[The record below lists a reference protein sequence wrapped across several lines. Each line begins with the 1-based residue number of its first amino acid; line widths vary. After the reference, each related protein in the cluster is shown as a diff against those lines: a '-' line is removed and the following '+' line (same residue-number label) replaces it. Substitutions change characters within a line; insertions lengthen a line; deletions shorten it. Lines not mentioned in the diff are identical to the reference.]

1 MHTSQIQLLKKL
13 KEKLEN
19 QKMSV
24 MVGAGFSKNVSKD
37 FPSWW
42 ELLFDATVFLYHNEI
57 ENAYIT
63 NKANHLIKKDDFIKQ
78 EVAKYI
84 ESIGYLEIVS
94 QFITKKGLRESITI
108 YIEERTPKITIE
120 DNRIYLHTKTNKK
133 SNKIEITT
141 EDLKLHRLL
150 LRLPWNNIY
159 TTNYDELLET
169 ANDIGSENGIRK
181 EITNLEKEIAD
192 LLERE
197 SILMSEIPSE
207 LEDQKKQ
214 QLEYQLKY
222 NIESIKSKEKELI
235 KYNGYLAN
243 CISVIVN
250 SSQLSL
256 KRNRNIIKLHGTLR
270 KSNTIFGFDN
280 DPDKTYVISKEDYE
294 TYPQKHE
301 AFTQLMRISLLQ
313 ESYCLIGFSGVDPNF
328 LEWIKWVRDILQKD
342 KNHNIA
348 NDYKIYLI
356 DVGDEQPDADKML
369 YFENYSIS
377 RIGLSSPE
385 LIDFLIAENGRTAT
399 QPVSKTEMLDLL
411 LSYLTDG
418 KSYSVPKT
426 AIEKIYQN
434 KYRSIWR
441 SMPFYRHQDIDWD
454 DIVNKV
460 EALNNIKEYNRI
472 PSNDDFAMQNK
483 IVLLQS
489 AKFTFDKITTD
500 KVRNSFL
507 QLIITVLD
515 DTNLTIDIAFT
526 DDYLKKIYN
535 DDSISPEIKNNFL
548 YKELRL
554 AVLQLDLKKA
564 QKLFK
569 QVEQTEDDYIY
580 NAILLSLF
588 RLDYNDAQ
596 MKLNNWQPSSHWLLK
611 KIGLVALSDI
621 EEAEKQIESHLEFI
635 EKELVQEQLYFFQ
648 MHRYIKQSW
657 TFSIKKSIHDKIN
670 DLESLDFKTI
680 TENLNNIIKDIA
692 PKPEKIDVY
701 GAGRFSIS
709 NSLTLSWDATKY
721 TRGLE
726 FIQTLLNSGFPLKLG
741 NTYLESIEDW
751 YNVMVKI
758 FNYFPYPCLF
768 FTLQYTDEKVIRRI
782 AQDYRNS
789 PHLINEV
796 NEILPKLLKIYLD
809 TNTSYYRK
817 KSILYFC
824 SELFIAVNPNLWES
838 LFYKIWNQDDF
849 KAFAFDD
856 RRNEENL
863 FVTSALP
870 YIKNTMILRKIVY
883 ECIFR
888 HTEESATGYLYRLHK
903 NEACYKSDFQTKAIA
918 TEINKLISDFD
929 KNINSIYVISNIH
942 DILSEKQL
950 KNMLNKIENLDFK
963 NAPKGFP
970 WKAIVYFSRNNRS
983 IVTEIKKGILKN
995 NSLWNAGFTK
1005 QGVSSGIH
1013 HIKLEEIRFRASHP
1027 YGLKWTKKECI
1038 TLFKKLQLQL
1048 IKIETYNSKHPGRDV
1063 IINFDGVAEAMHY
1076 FLIGEKNKIVDLPE
1090 YLDVLT
1096 RVNNLVIQA
1105 KGYQNLM
1112 EGLSSGDK
1120 SEVINALND
1129 LATILEDNIIDVQ
1142 IPVYISILLNRII
1155 LQSQPALEATLHFVS
1170 EFLKI
1175 PENKKYFEPE
1185 VQLILNL
1192 LTKYEKTSPV
1202 LCDLPFIQRNLVS
1215 ISNTLLHWGITEEII
1230 LYWQKVKK
1238 SERYFNLDN
1247 ESHLHNDLG

>member
-1 MHTSQIQLLKKL
+1 MHSSQIQLLKKL
-13 KEKLEN
+13 KEKLIN

-42 ELLFDATVFLYHNEI
+42 ELLFDATEFLYHNEI
-57 ENAYIT
+57 ENAYIN
-63 NKANHLIKKDDFIKQ
+63 NKANRLIKKDDFIKQ

-108 YIEERTPKITIE
+108 YIEERTPKITIQ
-120 DNRIYLHTKTNKK
+120 DNRIYLHTKASKK
-133 SNKIEITT
+133 SNKIEVTT

-169 ANDIGSENGIRK
+169 ANDIGSENRIRE
-181 EITNLEKEIAD
+181 EISNLENEIAE
-192 LLERE
+192 LLEHE
-197 SILMSEIPSE
+197 SQLMSEIQSE
-207 LEDQKKQ
+207 TEDEKKQ

-222 NIESIKSKEKELI
+222 NTESIKSKEKELI
-235 KYNGYLAN
+235 KFNGYLAN

-280 DPDKTYVISKEDYE
+280 DPDKNYVISKEDYE

-342 KNHNIA
+342 KNHNTT

-356 DVGDEQPDADKML
+356 DVGDEEPDADKML

-385 LIDFLIAENGRTAT
+385 LIDFLVAETGRIAT

-411 LSYLTDG
+411 LSYLADG

-426 AIEKIYQN
+426 AIERIYQN
-434 KYRSIWR
+434 KYRNIWR
-441 SMPFYRHQDIDWD
+441 SMSFYRPEEYNWD
-454 DIVNKV
+454 DIVDKS
-460 EALNNIKEYNRI
+460 EALNNIKQYNRI

-483 IVLLQS
+483 IVLLQY
-489 AKFTFDKITTD
+489 AKYTLDKIATE
-500 KVRNSFL
+500 KALNSFL

-515 DTNLTIDIAFT
+515 DTNLTIDVAFT
-526 DDYLKKIYN
+526 DDNLKTIYQ
-535 DDSISPEIKNNFL
+535 DVSVSSEIKNNIL

-554 AVLQLDLKKA
+554 AILQLNIKKA
-564 QKLFK
+564 HKIFK
-569 QVEQTEDDYIY
+569 QCDQVEDEYIY
-580 NAILLSLF
+580 NSILLSLF
-588 RLDYNDAQ
+588 TLNYKDVKI
-596 MKLNNWQPSSHWLLK
+596 KLEAWKPSSHWLLK
-611 KIGLVALSDI
+611 KIGLVALFDI
-621 EEAEKQIESHLEFI
+621 EEAEKQIESHLAYI

-648 MHRYIKQSW
+648 MHRYIKQSR
-657 TFSIKKSIHDKIN
+657 TFSIKKNIHDKIN
-670 DLESLDFKTI
+670 DLEELGFKTV
-680 TENLNNIIKDIA
+680 TENLNNIIKDIN
-692 PKPEKIDVY
+692 PKPEKVEVY

-709 NSLTLSWDATKY
+709 NSVTFSWDSEKRA
-721 TRGLE
+721 RGLE

-741 NTYLESIEDW
+741 NTYLESSEDW
-751 YNVMVKI
+751 YKVVVKV
-758 FNYFPYPCLF
+758 FNFFPYPCLF

-789 PHLINEV
+789 PDLINEV
-796 NEILPKLLKIYLD
+796 NDILPKLLKVYLD
-809 TNTSYYRK
+809 SNTLYYKK

-824 SELFIAVNPNLWES
+824 SELFIAVNPHLWES

-849 KAFAFDD
+849 KKFAFDD

-870 YIKNTMILRKIVY
+870 FIKSTKILRKIVHD
-883 ECIFR
+883 CIIK
-888 HTEESATGYLYRLHK
+888 HTEDSATRYLYRLHK
-903 NEACYKSDFQTKAIA
+903 NEACYNSNFQTKAIA

-942 DILSEKQL
+942 DILSNKQL
-950 KNMLNKIENLDFK
+950 KDMLTKIENLDFK

-970 WKAIVYFSRNNRS
+970 WKAIVYFARNNPA

-995 NSLWNAGFTK
+995 DSLWNAGFTK
-1005 QGVSSGIH
+1005 EGVSSGIH
-1013 HIKLEEIRFRASHP
+1013 HINLEEIRFRASHP
-1027 YGLKWTKKECI
+1027 HGLKWTKKECI
-1038 TLFKKLQLQL
+1038 TLFKKLQLEL
-1048 IKIETYNSKHPGRDV
+1048 IKMEAFNSKHPARDAF
-1063 IINFDGVAEAMHY
+1063 INFDEIADTMHC
-1076 FLIGEKNKIVDLPE
+1076 FLIGEKNKLNGLTE
-1090 YLDVLT
+1090 YEDVLT
-1096 RVNNLVIQA
+1096 RVNKFVIKA
-1105 KGYQNLM
+1105 KGYQTL
-1112 EGLSSGDK
+1112 EGGLSSSDK
-1120 SEVINALND
+1120 SEVINALSD
-1129 LATILEDNIIDVQ
+1129 LAKILEDNKIDAQ
-1142 IPVYISILLNRII
+1142 IPVYISILLNKLI
-1155 LQSQPALEATLHFVS
+1155 LQSEPALEATLHFVS
-1170 EFLKI
+1170 EFLKET
-1175 PENKKYFEPE
+1175 ENKKHFEPE
-1185 VQLILNL
+1185 VQLLLNL
-1192 LTKYEKTSPV
+1192 LKKYEKTSPIS
-1202 LCDLPFIQRNLVS
+1202 CDLPFVQRKLVS
-1215 ISNTLLHWGITEEII
+1215 ISNALLDWGINEEIV
-1230 LYWQKVKK
+1230 LQWQEVKK
-1238 SERYFNLDN
+1238 SKRYFNLDN
-1247 ESHLHNDLG
+1247 ESPFA